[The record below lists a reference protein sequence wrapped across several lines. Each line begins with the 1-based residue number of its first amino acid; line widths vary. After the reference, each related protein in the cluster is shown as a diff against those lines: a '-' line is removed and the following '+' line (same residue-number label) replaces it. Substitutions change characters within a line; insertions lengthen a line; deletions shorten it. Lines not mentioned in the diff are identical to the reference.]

1 MAITNHMPNL
11 FNLIRSILFLTFL
24 ITGLFSHAQK
34 RQFGKILNDLQN
46 GKRIEALEKIEKLE
60 SKYISSP
67 AGYHLRY
74 LYYYVGEANISNA
87 DSAAFYF
94 QKSIGSLE
102 KLTEKE
108 RVEICEDLGLCDSVQ
123 EKLKNALDQ
132 WVYKVYIATHHS
144 PTIEK
149 FIKQYPGNNWTYQ
162 AKLQI
167 DSLDFETA
175 DQKADI
181 QSYETYID
189 THGSSSYN
197 SIAQTKIEAI
207 AFDVVVK
214 KNKIEDYET
223 YLSRYPSSTQYKDV
237 ELRMIRL
244 HWIKDSSTLNKE
256 VLRKFMTEFPQ
267 SIYVNEAKNL
277 ILEID
282 WSEADLKNTTAAFE
296 NFLQNYPNSKYTN
309 KAQSK
314 LENIAWSDALK
325 ANTADQFQVFIKKF
339 PNSVYYEEAG
349 RKYESLHVNV
359 FPYLTKNRK
368 YKLLNVESNQYV
380 VDDEFGNIEMAGK
393 DLFVVSKFN
402 KVGMINKSGKQIIP
416 ITYNCIEKC
425 GSVMQVKLGE
435 KYALFTM
442 NGEKLTDFNYD
453 YLNYKLGYIVVRND
467 VGNGDVKY
475 GLVGINGQSILLP
488 EYESIDVISNN
499 KLLVTK
505 DKMNYLIDETGT
517 ALSSKYKTV
526 TDLNPYFRVEQNGKF
541 GLMDNNGKL
550 IIPIN
555 YENILVDSPFC
566 IFTNKLK
573 QEGIMDLSGN
583 IILNAQPNS
592 LSCLG
597 NGMYSMDIGN
607 KSTSF
612 SLYNAMLK
620 RTVGSAEFEWI
631 SDFSSGYSYAGKSGK
646 TGVIDME
653 GKWIISPVYEESL
666 RYNGMQ
672 GDGEG
677 YGEHQGMEDGLYPES
692 ICSSGWMNN
701 SMSYY
706 TWDEKYISKSDQ
718 LAVVQ
723 MDTSFGFSDLKGN
736 IKIPIIYSNVKP
748 FLNGVAEVSRWDNGT
763 YLTEIIDT
771 EGRVLVSG
779 FSLVGFFNLNQ
790 DVLLHASNAYKVLN
804 LSTKKIQ
811 ETGVGLNYELLEP
824 FGDYWKSSYKNY
836 PVYHLTNGEILMDQ
850 STVFAAYDFNQK
862 LNEALM
868 PYYSG
873 NYSDAI
879 SLLKNLLNEYPNN
892 LSIIK
897 YIGYSYLENKDY
909 YYANRYFGDALQL
922 DPNAEEIRSKRVEI
936 NYFHLKNF
944 RNCLED
950 LNYLINNFS
959 TTNSDYYFKRAYT
972 HGQLGDTEA
981 SLNDYNIAIQNN
993 PNNSIAYNNRS
1004 LIYQSKRMYEK
1015 ALSDL
1020 TQAIRVSD
1028 KDDKVNLGLFH
1039 SNKGNV
1045 FHDLKRKTEACIEWN
1060 KAKLFGNN
1068 NSENLRRAN
1077 CK

>member
-1 MAITNHMPNL
+1 M
-11 FNLIRSILFLTFL
+11 IRSLVLLMLLFA
-24 ITGLFSHAQK
+24 GVCSNAQK
-34 RQFGKILNDLQN
+34 RQFGKILNDLQT

-74 LYYYVGEANISNA
+74 LYYYMGEANISNA

-94 QKSIGSLE
+94 QKSIETVE
-102 KLTEKE
+102 KLTEKD
-108 RVEICEDLGLCDSVQ
+108 RIEICEDLGLCDSVQ

-149 FIKQYPGNNWTYQ
+149 FIKQYPNNYWTYQ

-167 DSLDFETA
+167 DSLDFETT
-175 DQKADI
+175 DQKGDI
-181 QSYETYID
+181 QSYQTYMD
-189 THGSSSYN
+189 THGSSAYN

-223 YLSRYPSSTQYKDV
+223 FLSRYPSSIQYKDV

-256 VLRKFMTEFPQ
+256 VIRKFMTEFPQ

-314 LENIAWSDALK
+314 LENIVWSDALK
-325 ANTADQFQVFIKKF
+325 ANTADQFQLFMKKF
-339 PNSVYYEEAG
+339 PNSVYFEEAS
-349 RKYESLHVNV
+349 RNYEALHVNV

-402 KVGMINKSGKQIIP
+402 KVGMINKAGKQIIP

-425 GSVMQVKLGE
+425 GPAIQVKLGE

-442 NGEKLTDFNYD
+442 NGEKLTDFIYD
-453 YLNYKLGYIVVRND
+453 YLNYKLGYIIVRND

-475 GLVGINGQSILLP
+475 GLLGVNGQSILLP

-505 DKMNYLIDETGT
+505 DKLSYLIDETGT

-526 TDLNPYFRVEQNGKF
+526 TDFNPYFRVEQNGKF

-550 IIPIN
+550 VIPVN
-555 YENILVDSPFC
+555 FENIIVDSPFC

-592 LSCLG
+592 LSALG

-607 KSTSF
+607 KSTNF
-612 SLYNAMLK
+612 SLYNAILK

-646 TGVIDME
+646 SGVIDME
-653 GKWIISPVYEESL
+653 GKWVIAPIYSDNL
-666 RYNGMQ
+666 RYNGNFGE
-672 GDGEG
+672 GDG
-677 YGEHQGMEDGLYPES
+677 YGEIQGMEEGLYPES
-692 ICSSGWMNN
+692 VCSPGWVNN
-701 SMSYY
+701 SMYY
-706 TWDEKYISKSDQ
+706 YSWDEKYISKSDQ

-723 MDTSFGFSDLKGN
+723 LDTSFGFSDLKGN
-736 IKIPIIYSNVKP
+736 IKIPIIYSNIKP

-779 FSLVGFFNLNQ
+779 FSLRGFFNHNQ
-790 DVLLHASNAYKVLN
+790 DVLLYAPTGYKVLN

-824 FGDYWKSSYKNY
+824 FGDYWKSVYKNY

-850 STVFAAYDFNQK
+850 STVFTAFDFNQK

-879 SLLKNLLNEYPNN
+879 STLNNLLNEYPNN

-897 YIGYSYLENKDY
+897 YIGFSYLENKDY

-922 DPNAEEIRSKRVEI
+922 DPSSEDIRSKRLEN
-936 NYFHLKNF
+936 NYYNLKNY
-944 RNCLED
+944 RDCLDD
-950 LNYLINNFS
+950 LNYLISNSS
-959 TTNSDYYFKRAYT
+959 TINSNYYFQRAYVY
-972 HGQLGDTEA
+972 GQTGYEES
-981 SLNDYNIAIQNN
+981 SLNDYNTVIQYA
-993 PNNSIAYNNRS
+993 PDNSLAYNNRS
-1004 LIYQSKRMYEK
+1004 VIYKSRKMYER

-1020 TQAIRVSD
+1020 NQAIKTSS
-1028 KDDKVNLGLFH
+1028 KDDKENLGLFH
-1039 SNKGNV
+1039 SNKGNI
-1045 FHDLKRKTEACIEWN
+1045 FFDMKRKTEACLEWN
-1060 KAKLFGNN
+1060 KAKLYGNN
-1068 NSENLRRAN
+1068 NSEYLRRAN